1 LSLTIFIG
9 ALLALVLTS
18 LLILWLR
25 PVARTVGLVDV
36 PNERKAHK
44 GEIPLIGG
52 LSIFIAAF
60 AAKTVSGFI
69 SPDGMEA
76 IDYNSFYLAGML
88 MVLAGSID
96 DYRDLSPTTKLVA
109 QAVAA
114 LIMVYGAHVVLTDLG
129 TLGNAGEIFS
139 LGVFAVPF
147 TIFACIGV
155 INAVNMSDGLD
166 GLAGSLALVP
176 LLGFIAATSL
186 FGSGEDLG
194 ILVILASAVGGFL
207 IFNFRVPGRNTA
219 MVFLGDSGSMF
230 LGLTL
235 CWFAIKFSQG
245 ENRIIAP
252 AAALWFLLL
261 PLFDAVSMTTRRILK
276 KRPPF
281 GADKEHLHHIFLLAG
296 FTVPET
302 VGIMSG
308 IGVLGVGVGLTGTY
322 FAIPDP
328 IMLGSFVILGGLYL
342 WMIVRSWSVMR
353 FLRYSICRRHNSM
366 DRRVIKDRR
375 CNSDVAYLGPERRSG
390 IDRRHDPRRSE
401 DSQNVVNLK
410 RAG

>member
-109 QAVAA
+109 R
-114 LIMVYGAHVVLTDLG
+114 
-129 TLGNAGEIFS
+129 
-139 LGVFAVPF
+139 VFAVPF